1 MLPSRI
7 RFESQSLVLVINLFV
22 SYSTLLLIFT
32 AALLLFA
39 LILLVRRR
47 NRTPPSQFQE
57 ILAKPRIPE
66 DQLKYLV
73 PLLVYEESYPRFCE
87 IVSLVLEHFPLERF
101 LRGKEFRT
109 ALVFL
114 QNSAFSES
122 SRQSVTTAMSALV
135 SSFLSDPDVEYR
147 CRSQLQRLVDL
158 FLQEIESS

>member
-1 MLPSRI
+1 M
-7 RFESQSLVLVINLFV
+7 INLFV
-22 SYSTLLLIFT
+22 SYSTLLLIFL
-32 AALLLFA
+32 AALLLLA
-39 LILLVRRR
+39 LMLVVRRR
-47 NRTPPSQFQE
+47 NRTEPSKLQE
-57 ILAKPRIPE
+57 MLAKPRIPE

-101 LRGKEFRT
+101 LEGQEFRT

-114 QNSAFSES
+114 QNSVFSES
-122 SRQSVTTAMSALV
+122 SRQSVTTAMSVLV

-147 CRSQLQRLVDL
+147 CRSQLGPLVDL